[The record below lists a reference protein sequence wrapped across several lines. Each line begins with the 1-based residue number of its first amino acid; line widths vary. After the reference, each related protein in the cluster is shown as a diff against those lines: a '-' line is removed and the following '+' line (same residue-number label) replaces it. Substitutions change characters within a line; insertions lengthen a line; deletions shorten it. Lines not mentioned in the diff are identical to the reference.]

1 LVFVGR
7 EGPADQTHRRNKI
20 MVYFFAVFAGG
31 QKMDEYVDGP
41 TADFLATRYN
51 GSVVTIPVEEHD
63 ARTLDKISAGIMAAN
78 AAEGFGYNPPD
89 MKVPAL
95 VIA

>member
-1 LVFVGR
+1 
-7 EGPADQTHRRNKI
+7 

-41 TADFLATRYN
+41 TADFLAARYN
-51 GSVVTIPVEEHD
+51 GNVVTIPVESHD